1 MTAEPGQVTWAGCEP
16 NIISHFPHFLFSYC
30 KPLSM
35 SVVFQ
40 AVKYAISLNNTH
52 STVFQVTY

>member
-30 KPLSM
+30 KDILNFMPVKCFVIIKFYSAIIRAY
-35 SVVFQ
+35 SVMV
-40 AVKYAISLNNTH
+40 
-52 STVFQVTY
+52 